1 MDGNDHTEEQK
12 CVTGVPSRDEISPPK
27 GLYQSFVK
35 PLYDKVFS
43 FFLLISIAPVLLL
56 LALLVKID
64 SKGPAIFKQKRV
76 GLLGKVFTI
85 YKFRSMREPN
95 GLGENPFTAK
105 NDPRLTRIG
114 KIIRD
119 VRADELPQL
128 WNVLKGDMSLI
139 GPRPEQ
145 VEIVKQLNSSL
156 PDYHL
161 RHIVKPGIT
170 GWAQVKYKYTDT
182 KSDVPQK
189 LQYDFYYIQNMSFK
203 IDLYIIFATLRVVLS
218 GQNRGER

>member
-1 MDGNDHTEEQK
+1 MDGNDYKEEQK
-12 CVTGVPSRDEISPPK
+12 CVPDFPSRDEISYPK
-27 GLYQSFVK
+27 GLYQSFIK
-35 PLYDKVFS
+35 PLYDRVFS
-43 FFLLISIAPVLLL
+43 FFLLISITPILLL

-64 SKGPAIFKQKRV
+64 SRGPAIFKQKRV
-76 GLLGKVFTI
+76 GLFGKVFTI
-85 YKFRSMREPN
+85 YKFRSMREPS
-95 GLGENPFTAK
+95 GLDENPFTEK

-114 KIIRD
+114 KIIRN

-145 VEIVKQLNSSL
+145 VEIVKQLNASL

-170 GWAQVKYKYTDT
+170 GWAQVKYKYTTT

-203 IDLYIIFATLRVVLS
+203 IDLYIMFATLKVVLS
-218 GQNRGER
+218 GQNRSDS